1 MTQILNKRICSMTSK
16 NQRPSDDRI
25 TQLRILINKKFK
37 ISDFSYKVEI
47 KRFGYTVGS
56 QITKERVYNF
66 QGKFHADP
74 RHDKNDKLAM
84 ITDKYNLL
92 TYYTYMNVIDNSPS
106 RSGRITYQIYH
117 HNILIQTLKADWY
130 YAKEN
135 KISAWE
141 MSLTFGRNG
150 QDSRTNKEQTIDID
164 TPRASF
170 TAFVGGAMDKYKFS
184 KERFERYIPK
194 KYEYLNNPTNIML
207 DCLTDFKKILPSD
220 VVNASFEYYGYEEAY
235 GNYSIGKKYGDHPL
249 LNLMSDI
256 KEILK
261 KEPKTQINLVGHSL
275 GGWNV
280 AGLAEELSKNKIC
293 KVNCLIT
300 IDPVGTRLSKI
311 LLAPTPMGFVGKADI
326 YIFEPDPIS
335 NIWINVYSKPTTND
349 DSDIIADFGG
359 RWYDDDTA
367 KATYQVTSSAHHY
380 QAQTMLISSK
390 YFKNNTHSA
399 SDILINELKKV
410 SS

>member
-1 MTQILNKRICSMTSK
+1 MSNPAPEK
-16 NQRPSDDRI
+16 NI
-25 TQLRILINKKFK
+25 YAQLRIMIKHPLTADSFRCTVIATKFAHFKGVTREDSQPIKMEQVKFK
-37 ISDFSYKVEI
+37 RNS
-47 KRFGYTVGS
+47 
-56 QITKERVYNF
+56 
-66 QGKFHADP
+66 
-74 RHDKNDKLAM
+74 RHDKNGYLAIEMDPVVLFEAKTGIDKVVC
-84 ITDKYNLL
+84 NPNNRSN
-92 TYYTYMNVIDNSPS
+92 NV
-106 RSGRITYQIYH
+106 GFETYQKGTKGDFKKVRDIYG
-117 HNILIQTLKADWY
+117 NWFYEGGTPTV
-130 YAKEN
+130 
-135 KISAWE
+135 
-141 MSLTFGRNG
+141 LTWGVTQGVNG
-150 QDSRTNKEQTIDID
+150 QSANTHKTQNINTNAPK
-164 TPRASF
+164 ASF

-207 DCLTDFKKILPSD
+207 DCLTDFKKILPRD

-235 GNYSIGKKYGDHPL
+235 GNYSIAKKYGDHLL

-261 KEPKTQINLVGHSL
+261 KEPKTQINLVGHSFR
-275 GGWNV
+275 GWNV

-311 LLAPTPMGFVGKADI
+311 LLTPTPMGFVGKADI

-349 DSDIIADFGG
+349 DSDIIADLGG

-410 SS
+410 RP